1 MNKAELVDQVAQA
14 CGLSRKDAYQVLDA
28 LFATDP
34 RCGVIANALEAGEK
48 VQITGFG
55 TFQLRERKARAG
67 RDPRTG
73 EAIAIP
79 AARVP
84 AFSAGKSLKERFTT

>member
-1 MNKAELVDQVAQA
+1 MNKAELVDQVAEA

-34 RCGVIANALEAGEK
+34 RRGVIANALEAGEK

-55 TFQLRERKARAG
+55 TFQLRERKARSG
-67 RDPRTG
+67 RNPRTG
-73 EAIAIP
+73 ETIEIP
-79 AARVP
+79 ASRVP
-84 AFSAGKSLKERFTT
+84 AFSAGRSLKDRFVT

>member
-1 MNKAELVDQVAQA
+1 
-14 CGLSRKDAYQVLDA
+14 
-28 LFATDP
+28 
-34 RCGVIANALEAGEK
+34 